1 MTGSFKTT
9 FDHKDHRSR
18 IKIQN
23 YRIIV
28 QNMPTEICHMKKIE
42 VTYFCRNS
50 QFQIIGFY
58 SNVMGLI
65 RYNGFMNQ
73 IMYVFL
79 ILWRLETWK
88 KMSWTIHRSIALV
101 FLVCLYY
108 GTFRFSFQFLAL
120 YQQTTFMCLQS
131 RQTI

>member
-65 RYNGFMNQ
+65 TSQWYMRVRRVK
-73 IMYVFL
+73 IKVFRKQL
-79 ILWRLETWK
+79 FDDVST
-88 KMSWTIHRSIALV
+88 
-101 FLVCLYY
+101 
-108 GTFRFSFQFLAL
+108 
-120 YQQTTFMCLQS
+120 
-131 RQTI
+131 